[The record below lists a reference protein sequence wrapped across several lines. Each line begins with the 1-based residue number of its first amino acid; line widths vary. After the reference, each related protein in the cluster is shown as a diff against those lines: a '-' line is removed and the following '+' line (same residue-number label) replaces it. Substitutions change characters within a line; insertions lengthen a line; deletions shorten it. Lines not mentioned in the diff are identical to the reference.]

1 MGSHTLTGL
10 MPGTLYY
17 VNVVAENAAGP
28 GVLETALGSTG
39 TTDAAPVPEVVT
51 GVIVEPG
58 DKMLTVSWDP
68 ANPDKGVTRTNL
80 AITKYYV
87 QYRKSQT
94 ATALPGEWMPMD
106 KPMEVMGDMT
116 TTMIEGLTNGISY
129 DVQVRAENNA
139 GGKGDY
145 SVQTPRSKGTPTAM
159 TPTPALPLF
168 GAFGL
173 GVGLLAAGRARLRR
187 RAQRQLTR

>member
-1 MGSHTLTGL
+1 MTEKAPL
-10 MPGTLYY
+10 P
-17 VNVVAENAAGP
+17 AA
-28 GVLETALGSTG
+28 
-39 TTDAAPVPEVVT
+39 VT
-51 GVIVEPG
+51 GVMVEPG

-68 ANPDKGVTRTNL
+68 ANPDKDRTRTNL
-80 AITKYYV
+80 LITKYFV

-94 ATALPGEWMPMD
+94 ATALPGEWMPM

-116 TTMIEGLTNGISY
+116 TTMIDGLTNDISY

-139 GGKGDY
+139 TGKGGW
-145 SVQTPRSKGTPTAM
+145 SAQTPRSKGTPTAAM